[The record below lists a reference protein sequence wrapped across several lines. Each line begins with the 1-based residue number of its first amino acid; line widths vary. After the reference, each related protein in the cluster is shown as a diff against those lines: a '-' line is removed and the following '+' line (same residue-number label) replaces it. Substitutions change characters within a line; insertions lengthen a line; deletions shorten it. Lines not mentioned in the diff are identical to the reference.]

1 MNVISG
7 ESFSVRTV
15 STTQGTPMK
24 PCILGSPPSKPTYTA
39 SNPPQPTV
47 KHHIQRKTK
56 FTPWSN
62 GATPSGCSTN
72 LTRRRAT
79 HNKTSPRARCYVRG
93 RTTIPWWLI
102 LLNRPIYLMSQTY
115 FHSAKIKHPSSVHP
129 PRKQPLRFHMAP

>member
-1 MNVISG
+1 
-7 ESFSVRTV
+7 
-15 STTQGTPMK
+15 MK
-24 PCILGSPPSKPTYTA
+24 ICILGSSPSKPTYTA

-102 LLNRPIYLMSQTY
+102 LLNRRFTLCPKPTSIRQR
-115 FHSAKIKHPSSVHP
+115 SSTLLLFI
-129 PRKQPLRFHMAP
+129 PLGSNHYDFIWLHNLTGCNHTEWME